1 MKKIVV
7 LVSILF
13 CCTAVSAQ
21 TDLKK
26 KIVDSTCACLN
37 EVPDISKKSQEELQ
51 VLIGQCMMK
60 KSLEDF
66 MALAAQR
73 NIEMTDVEGMQ
84 KLGAE
89 IGMDLVKADCKA
101 MNDIMLKMAQSQ
113 GQSGSPEKSA
123 VVKESK
129 MIKGKVTNVEV
140 KDFIY
145 ITVLSGA
152 KSTQLVWSDFVT
164 NGNTYAKNLL
174 SLKNKSIEFSYTE
187 KEVYSIKTKAYVTV
201 KMVTEIE

>member
-1 MKKIVV
+1 MKKIVS
-7 LVSILF
+7 LVIIMF
-13 CCTAVSAQ
+13 CCVVVFAQ

-37 EVPDISKKSQEELQ
+37 ETPDISKKSQEELQ
-51 VLIGQCMMK
+51 MLIGQCMMK

-66 MALAAQR
+66 MALAQER
-73 NIEMTDVEGMQ
+73 NIEMTDLEGMQ

-101 MNDIMLKMAQSQ
+101 MTDIMQKIAQSQ
-113 GQSGSPEKSA
+113 GKSDSPETPV
-123 VVKESK
+123 VVKEAK

-140 KDFIY
+140 KDFVY

-152 KSTQLVWSDFVT
+152 KSTQLVWSDLVT

-174 SLKNKSIEFSYTE
+174 ALKNKSIGFSYAE
-187 KEVYSIKTKAYVTV
+187 KEVYSIKAKAYITV

>member
-1 MKKIVV
+1 
-7 LVSILF
+7 
-13 CCTAVSAQ
+13 
-21 TDLKK
+21 
-26 KIVDSTCACLN
+26 
-37 EVPDISKKSQEELQ
+37 
-51 VLIGQCMMK
+51 MMK

-66 MALAAQR
+66 MALAQER
-73 NIEMTDVEGMQ
+73 NIEMTDLEGMQ

-101 MNDIMLKMAQSQ
+101 MTDIMQKIAQSQ
-113 GQSGSPEKSA
+113 GKSDSPETPV
-123 VVKESK
+123 VVKEAK

-140 KDFIY
+140 KDFVY

-152 KSTQLVWSDFVT
+152 KSTQLVWSDLVT

-174 SLKNKSIEFSYTE
+174 ALKNKSIGFSYAE
-187 KEVYSIKTKAYVTV
+187 KEVYSIKAKAYITV